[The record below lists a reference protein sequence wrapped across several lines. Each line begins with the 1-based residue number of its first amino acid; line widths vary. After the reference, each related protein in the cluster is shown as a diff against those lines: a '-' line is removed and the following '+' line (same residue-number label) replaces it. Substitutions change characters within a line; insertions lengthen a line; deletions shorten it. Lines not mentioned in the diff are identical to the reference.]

1 MKLSNTTFLI
11 LCFWQ
16 DFRAV
21 CYKNAICALFSLY
34 QATYSKMRKPAEKIF
49 RAEERSQKI
58 KKTRLITSFSDD
70 IEGRPAKVIA
80 FYFLL
85 LLASRERLCFVMGV
99 ESCNFFS
106 WREATTCIM
115 LAYVVDILNLN
126 LFLGWTRFRARYL
139 LSFFLFGKWSVIT
152 FKMLQHQER
161 KKCDS
166 LCIAVFFFLCL

>member
-16 DFRAV
+16 DFSAV

-58 KKTRLITSFSDD
+58 KKKRLITNFSDD
-70 IEGRPAKVIA
+70 IEGRPAKVTA

-126 LFLGWTRFRARYL
+126 LFLGWMVEQDL
-139 LSFFLFGKWSVIT
+139 EQGICCCFLIWKTEV
-152 FKMLQHQER
+152 
-161 KKCDS
+161 
-166 LCIAVFFFLCL
+166 

>member
-16 DFRAV
+16 DFSAV

-34 QATYSKMRKPAEKIF
+34 QATYSKMRKPAEKKIF

-58 KKTRLITSFSDD
+58 KKKKRLITSFSDD

-115 LAYVVDILNLN
+115 LAYVVDVLNLN
-126 LFLGWTRFRARYL
+126 WFLGWTRFRARYL
-139 LSFFLFGKWSVIT
+139 FSFFDLENEV
-152 FKMLQHQER
+152 
-161 KKCDS
+161 
-166 LCIAVFFFLCL
+166 

>member
-1 MKLSNTTFLI
+1 MVRIEWSFQIQRFSFSFLTA
-11 LCFWQ
+11 
-16 DFRAV
+16 FRAA

-58 KKTRLITSFSDD
+58 KKKRLITNFSDD
-70 IEGRPAKVIA
+70 IEGLPAKVIA

-126 LFLGWTRFRARYL
+126 LFLGWIRFRARYL
-139 LSFFLFGKWSVIT
+139 LSFFLFGKCSVIT
-152 FKMLQHQER
+152 FKM
-161 KKCDS
+161 
-166 LCIAVFFFLCL
+166 